1 MAKGEERRLTDV
13 SISWTDASGQRLRL
27 EPSKDVKTT
36 LLLREDPKTWGW
48 IQVTFPSTD
57 IVHARRKSK
66 GAKPRLL
73 PTPGRNTFI
82 DLLPPNI
89 DGTALSSPTQKITI
103 SNLGNLVFATTF
115 KPRDEPDSVLVVD
128 VTLEDPDVVWIRA
141 RDAGSVALNDAQM
154 DAVHLLKLFPETSRF
169 RISVP
174 SDKKVKKQDWDWD
187 KYFADDTART
197 AYNYGFVVDKRRRGG
212 LRKPRREADWR
223 NYHTR
228 GQSPRQPVQSRLPF
242 NVKKSGKDIEMAG
255 LPAPAAPKKNSLEGE
270 AFRSSVPDVMED
282 EGENGI
288 NNEHNA
294 V

>member
-13 SISWTDASGQRLRL
+13 SISWADASGQHLRL
-27 EPSKDVKTT
+27 EPSKDVKIT

-57 IVHARRKSK
+57 IAHVRRKSK
-66 GAKPRLL
+66 SAKPRLL
-73 PTPGRNTFI
+73 PAPGRNTFI
-82 DLLPPNI
+82 DLLPPNV
-89 DGTALSSPTQKITI
+89 D
-103 SNLGNLVFATTF
+103 VFATTF

-154 DAVHLLKLFPETSRF
+154 EAVHLLKLFPSIDSTSTLNKPRGQPLTFPETSRF

-197 AYNYGFVVDKRRRGG
+197 AYNYGFVVDKRRRAG

-223 NYHTR
+223 NYHIR
-228 GQSPRQPVQSRLPF
+228 GQSPRQSVQSRLPF
-242 NVKKSGKDIEMAG
+242 SVKKSGKDIEMAG
-255 LPAPAAPKKNSLEGE
+255 LAAPAAPKKNNL
-270 AFRSSVPDVMED
+270 ADKTVRLSVPDVMEN
-282 EGENGI
+282 EGEKEV
-288 NNEHNA
+288 NNEHD

>member
-1 MAKGEERRLTDV
+1 MAKGEERRLTVV

-57 IVHARRKSK
+57 SAHARRKSK
-66 GAKPRLL
+66 GIKPRLL

-89 DGTALSSPTQKITI
+89 E
-103 SNLGNLVFATTF
+103 VFATTF

-154 DAVHLLKLFPETSRF
+154 EAVHLLKLFPETSRL

-223 NYHTR
+223 NFHMR

-255 LPAPAAPKKNSLEGE
+255 LPASAAPKKKNLEE
-270 AFRSSVPDVMED
+270 ETFRPRVPDVMED
-282 EGENGI
+282 EGENQI
-288 NNEHNA
+288 NNQDND

>member
-13 SISWTDASGQRLRL
+13 SISWTDASGQCLQL
-27 EPSKDVKTT
+27 GPSKDVKTT

-57 IVHARRKSK
+57 IAHTRRKAK

-89 DGTALSSPTQKITI
+89 D
-103 SNLGNLVFATTF
+103 VFATTF

-128 VTLEDPDVVWIRA
+128 ATLEEPDVVWIRA

-154 DAVHLLKLFPETSRF
+154 DAVHLLK
-169 RISVP
+169 
-174 SDKKVKKQDWDWD
+174 
-187 KYFADDTART
+187 T
-197 AYNYGFVVDKRRRGG
+197 AYNYGFVVDIRRRAG

-223 NYHTR
+223 NYQIR
-228 GQSPRQPVQSRLPF
+228 GQSPRQPVQSRLLF
-242 NVKKSGKDIEMAG
+242 NVKKSGKDVEMTGVA
-255 LPAPAAPKKNSLEGE
+255 APATPKKINLDDKT
-270 AFRSSVPDVMED
+270 FLRSVPDVIED
-282 EGENGI
+282 QEEKEV
-288 NNEHNA
+288 NNKHHDI
-294 V
+294 

>member
-13 SISWTDASGQRLRL
+13 SISWTDASGQRLQL
-27 EPSKDVKTT
+27 GPSKDVKTT

-57 IVHARRKSK
+57 IAHTRRKAK

-89 DGTALSSPTQKITI
+89 D
-103 SNLGNLVFATTF
+103 VFATTF

-128 VTLEDPDVVWIRA
+128 VTLEEPDVVWIRA

-154 DAVHLLKLFPETSRF
+154 ML
-169 RISVP
+169 ISVP

-197 AYNYGFVVDKRRRGG
+197 AYNYGFVVDKRRRAG

-223 NYHTR
+223 NYQIR
-228 GQSPRQPVQSRLPF
+228 GQSPRQPVQSRLLF
-242 NVKKSGKDIEMAG
+242 NVKKSGKDVEMTGVA
-255 LPAPAAPKKNSLEGE
+255 APATPKKINLDDKI
-270 AFRSSVPDVMED
+270 FRRSVPDVIED
-282 EGENGI
+282 QEEKEV
-288 NNEHNA
+288 NNKHHDI
-294 V
+294 

>member
-57 IVHARRKSK
+57 SAHARRKSK
-66 GAKPRLL
+66 GIKPQLL

-89 DGTALSSPTQKITI
+89 E
-103 SNLGNLVFATTF
+103 VFATTF

-154 DAVHLLKLFPETSRF
+154 EAVHLLKLFPETSRF

-187 KYFADDTART
+187 KYFANDTART

-228 GQSPRQPVQSRLPF
+228 GQSPRQPIQSKLPF
-242 NVKKSGKDIEMAG
+242 NVKKSSKDVEMPG
-255 LPAPAAPKKNSLEGE
+255 LAAPKKNNLEDKTI
-270 AFRSSVPDVMED
+270 RLSVPDVMED
-282 EGENGI
+282 EGENEV
-288 NNEHNA
+288 NNEHD

>member
-13 SISWTDASGQRLRL
+13 SISWTDTSGQRLRL

-57 IVHARRKSK
+57 IAHARRKSK

-89 DGTALSSPTQKITI
+89 D
-103 SNLGNLVFATTF
+103 VFATTF

-154 DAVHLLKLFPETSRF
+154 EAVHLLKLFPDTSRF

-174 SDKKVKKQDWDWD
+174 SDKRVKKQDWDWD
-187 KYFADDTART
+187 KCFADDTART
-197 AYNYGFVVDKRRRGG
+197 AYNYGFVVDKRRRAG

-223 NYHTR
+223 NYHIR
-228 GQSPRQPVQSRLPF
+228 GQSPRRSVQTRLPF

-255 LPAPAAPKKNSLEGE
+255 LAAPAAPKKNNLEDKTI
-270 AFRSSVPDVMED
+270 RLSVPDVMED
-282 EGENGI
+282 EGENEV
-288 NNEHNA
+288 NNEHDF
-294 V
+294 